1 MNTATVSDYVHLTA
15 LVLALVLAAWMGL
28 FWIVKG

>member
-1 MNTATVSDYVHLTA
+1 MNGTVHEYVHLTA

-28 FWIVKG
+28 FWMVKG